1 MLKAKDIMT
10 KNVVSVQKEMPVYEA
25 VEILTKHGIT
35 GLPVVEDNMTLVGI
49 LTEKDVLKLFYD
61 TGSAENKTVRHFMTQ
76 PAVSF
81 DENENLLDVCD
92 FLMKNLFRRVPI
104 TSEGKL
110 TGIISI
116 PDIIKYILLIRGECV
131 SPGQQTSTVTT
142 AE

>member
-10 KNVVSVQKEMPVYEA
+10 KKVISVKKEMPIYKV
-25 VEILTKHGIT
+25 VELLIKHGIT
-35 GLPVVEDNMTLVGI
+35 GIPVVEDDMTLAGI

-61 TGSAENKTVRHFMTQ
+61 KGNAENETVRHFMTQ

-81 DENENLLDVCD
+81 DEDENLLDVCD

-110 TGIISI
+110 AGIISI
-116 PDIIKYILLIRGECV
+116 PDIIRYILQIRSECV
-131 SPGQQTSTVTT
+131 SPSQQIPAATTV
-142 AE
+142 E